1 MTRTRADGISH
12 IGRAR
17 WASAVGGAAV
27 AALVACSG
35 SADPTTTAPLVTT
48 STIPATTTTPPT
60 TTVAT
65 TTTVVTTTVSPDART
80 AEIEAI
86 VKDVEVR
93 RLRAVF
99 DGNAAALVEVVAT
112 QKVYDAAL
120 EAMETLEF
128 TGQPTRG
135 NVVVRVEAVLMD
147 REDCLV
153 ARVTEEGTRI
163 LGPDAVSEDIWV
175 LWPSAE
181 YGWRLATF
189 WGSATPE
196 SVWIDDCDLLDRTW
210 EPPE

>member
-1 MTRTRADGISH
+1 VTRTRADGISH

-27 AALVACSG
+27 VALVACSG
-35 SADPTTTAPLVTT
+35 SANPTTTAPLVTT

-128 TGQPTRG
+128 TASPATS
-135 NVVVRVEAVLMD
+135 NVILRVESVLLD

-153 ARVTEEGTRI
+153 VAVTEDASRV
-163 LGPDAVSEDIWV
+163 LGPTGHLEAISV
-175 LWPSAE
+175 LWPDDL
-181 YGWRLATF
+181 YG
-189 WGSATPE
+189 
-196 SVWIDDCDLLDRTW
+196 
-210 EPPE
+210 